1 MRGLGTNG
9 ARVTRGPQDPGH
21 GCMKYPAPHGF
32 AEFMRIRSCGRIRV
46 SHRKAGRLGSATMSA
61 ADHLRAAIRD
71 VVDFPKPGIVF
82 KDITPVLADGKLFR
96 ESISLLC
103 KTAGDRKIDKVVGI
117 DARGFIFAAAV
128 ADRLGAGF
136 VPVRKKGKLPWK
148 TRQTAYALEYGES
161 IVELHEDAVKP
172 GETILL
178 VDDLLATGGTAAAAV
193 KLIDELGADI
203 AGISV
208 LIELTFLQGR
218 SKLGAH
224 PVHAILTY

>member
-1 MRGLGTNG
+1 
-9 ARVTRGPQDPGH
+9 
-21 GCMKYPAPHGF
+21 MK
-32 AEFMRIRSCGRIRV
+32 
-46 SHRKAGRLGSATMSA
+46 TA
-61 ADHLRAAIRD
+61 ALRAAIRD

-103 KTAGDRKIDKVVGI
+103 ETTGGVKIDKVVGI

-148 TRQTAYALEYGES
+148 TRQTAYSLEYGES
-161 IVELHEDAVKP
+161 IVELHEDAVLP
-172 GETILL
+172 GESVLL

-193 KLIDELGADI
+193 KLLDELGASI
-203 AGISV
+203 VGISV
-208 LIELTFLQGR
+208 LIELAFLNGR
-218 SKLGAH
+218 SKLGPH
-224 PVHAILTY
+224 PVNSILSY